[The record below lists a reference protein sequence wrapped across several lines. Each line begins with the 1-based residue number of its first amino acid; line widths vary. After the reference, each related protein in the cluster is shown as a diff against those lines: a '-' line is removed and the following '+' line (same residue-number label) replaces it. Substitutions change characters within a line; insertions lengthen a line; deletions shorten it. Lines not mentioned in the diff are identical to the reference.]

1 MAAAAPPPRQGA
13 MAGPA
18 AARPLRGK
26 SFYLDLP
33 SGRSARELAEAI
45 GRLGGVTESFLSK
58 EVSYVVSSSK
68 EAKRDKARA
77 QTEKWSNVTSE
88 DAKATNPMPSTSK
101 GNHTRP
107 HQKPPDT
114 ALISRGKELLQKAMK
129 NQDTCSGSSILANAR
144 LWGVQILHVDEMLSY
159 TQQLLRA
166 ISGARKRCQKT
177 EAKCLASGSKL
188 RKGKLKPPFL
198 KVEDQSRQFRPF
210 HHQFKSFPDLNFLAP
225 KSSSP
230 FEPLKSLSNSCRARG
245 AEGCPM
251 RSEGEKSP
259 RSTPVTVP
267 KKKRGF
273 CECCQE
279 TFEELQKHLQSP
291 QHKQFALDDSQYAP
305 VDRVI
310 SQLANNFVE
319 QSVKVPRSCLTDERL
334 VPQAQVTGGIEMLTA
349 ELGKERQQPEQ
360 GAVEPLTDTER
371 DRGLQT
377 KGCSPC
383 LPRDKVSNPREGG
396 GLSKNCALGLPVG
409 AGLARGVCAARGI
422 TEESAVGDTDS
433 GLAPDLGWGTRVATA
448 HGEAIPSS
456 ETQKEQVLG
465 SISPLPQALPASRKR
480 QLSSRQSTQVG
491 KKPRLELGGG
501 LSPYKQTNPVDGG
514 MGAWGAGQTPQP
526 GSPSAVEGGGLPLS
540 TKLPDRPP
548 SSLGLDLCPC
558 GNPGDPASPPGSLE
572 AVSVGFD
579 PTAAAAASTVSE
591 RGWSRAN
598 VSSQGK
604 QLTGENE
611 NAPRNVNSPDLE
623 STMRKTSCPTG
634 RLPSPKLPVAEARC
648 CCSLCVRAAEKIAPE
663 LPDLPGHSEERA
675 PCPGLL
681 QPLPHHAQA
690 DHDFSRSSSESDWD
704 VQLLSTLTGVQDG
717 RIQSV
722 DRDLL
727 QRTHVNVRDSGYES
741 QLCSVLKQKSE
752 LAWAGKEDK
761 NCRNCCT
768 ETKGASF
775 PIFETFFGS
784 WTS

>member
-1 MAAAAPPPRQGA
+1 

-18 AARPLRGK
+18 APRPLRGK

-45 GRLGGVTESFLSK
+45 RRLGGVTESFLSK

-68 EAKRDKARA
+68 EAKRDKART

-88 DAKATNPMPSTSK
+88 DAKATSPVPSTSK

-144 LWGVQILHVDEMLSY
+144 LWGVQILHMDEMLSY
-159 TQQLLRA
+159 AQQLLRA

-177 EAKCLASGSKL
+177 EAKCLPSGSKIH
-188 RKGKLKPPFL
+188 KAGKLKPPFL

-225 KSSSP
+225 KTSSP

-251 RSEGEKSP
+251 RSDGEKSP

-291 QHKQFALDDSQYAP
+291 QHTRFALDDSQYAP

-310 SQLANNFVE
+310 SQLTNNFVE
-319 QSVKVPRSCLTDERL
+319 QSAKAPPSCLTDERL
-334 VPQAQVTGGIEMLTA
+334 VPQARVTGGIEMLTA
-349 ELGKERQQPEQ
+349 ELGKEKEQPGQ
-360 GAVEPLTDTER
+360 GAVELLIDAEH
-371 DRGLQT
+371 DHGLKT

-383 LPRDKVSNPREGG
+383 LPRAGVSNPRAG
-396 GLSKNCALGLPVG
+396 GLSKSCCLGLPAG
-409 AGLARGVCAARGI
+409 AGLPRASCAACGT
-422 TEESAVGDTDS
+422 TEEPAVGDARLGWVPS
-433 GLAPDLGWGTRVATA
+433 LGWGTCVAA
-448 HGEAIPSS
+448 ACVGEAVTTSS
-456 ETQKEQVLG
+456 EPQNQQMHG
-465 SISPLPQALPASRKR
+465 SAGHLPQALPASKKR
-480 QLSSRQSTQVG
+480 QLSSRHSAQVG
-491 KKPRLELGGG
+491 KKPRLERGGG
-501 LSPYKQTNPVDGG
+501 LSPCRQTDPVGGG
-514 MGAWGAGQTPQP
+514 MGAQGAGQVLEP
-526 GSPSAVEGGGLPLS
+526 GLPGVVEAGSLPRSTELS
-540 TKLPDRPP
+540 TRPR
-548 SSLGLDLCPC
+548 SSPGLDPHPR
-558 GNPGDPASPPGSLE
+558 GSPGDPASQPRSLE
-572 AVSVGFD
+572 AASVGFD
-579 PTAAAAASTVSE
+579 PAEAAAASAVGE
-591 RGWSRAN
+591 RGWRRAN

-604 QLTGENE
+604 QLGGENE
-611 NAPRNVNSPDLE
+611 NAPGNVSSPDLE
-623 STMRKTSCPTG
+623 STVSTTSCPTG

-663 LPDLPGHSEERA
+663 LPDLAGHSREWA

-681 QPLPHHAQA
+681 QPLPHNAPA
-690 DHDFSRSSSESDWD
+690 DHEFSESSESDWD

-717 RIQSV
+717 RVQSV

-752 LAWAGKEDK
+752 LPWAGKEDK

-775 PIFETFFGS
+775 PVFETFFGS